1 METCS
6 KPPVS
11 GGLIHNIRPTF
22 EPSRVDLLWRK
33 TEQTASDL
41 ATDRILRVSCTL
53 YRSYQIQSAQVL
65 IHSQTLLSLSLF
77 GCTMKHAESYFPDQG
92 SSFLLLQWKH
102 RVLTTRLPGKSPRAL
117 LFDPTSLHMTWP
129 AYNLCMMLPAPHS
142 QSRLSMGSGGYLL
155 HDTDTTTSTRLE
167 VSLWWTGKESWSHAL
182 FSRINAHRLP
192 SC

>member
-1 METCS
+1 MYSLREHS
-6 KPPVS
+6 KSQSPFKHDF
-11 GGLIHNIRPTF
+11 GLP
-22 EPSRVDLLWRK
+22 
-33 TEQTASDL
+33 
-41 ATDRILRVSCTL
+41 
-53 YRSYQIQSAQVL
+53 
-65 IHSQTLLSLSLF
+65 SLSKKSAYL
-77 GCTMKHAESYFPDQG
+77 CYFIIF
-92 SSFLLLQWKH
+92 SFFLLLLLLTNATLFLVLTVPHGMQDSSLTRDLNPCSLHWEH

-167 VSLWWTGKESWSHAL
+167 VSLWWAGKESWSHAL